1 MGGAA
6 VGGRGCSSIL
16 RALARSSLPWPTAF
30 VLRPRMRFEVAAAYA
45 MGIGLPLLE
54 TLRRR
59 TNFETISGYVDDFL
73 AGALLLYAARAFSRW
88 RPSGPVLLVV
98 AWSSLAGGLYG
109 SFFGPAR
116 EQREPRRRR
125 ASKHHRR
132 HYQGHPLPDR
142 TDRRR
147 PVGTDGDLE
156 SARVRVRPR
165 PVEVGCLGRD
175 IARRR
180 SERRRLRSAK
190 PPSTTSEGEGTP
202 WRWRTLTMPGSSA
215 ERPTTQR

>member
-73 AGALLLYAARAFSRW
+73 AGALLLYAARAFSRG

-109 SFFGPAR
+109 SFFG
-116 EQREPRRRR
+116 Q
-125 ASKHHRR
+125 
-132 HYQGHPLPDR
+132 
-142 TDRRR
+142 
-147 PVGTDGDLE
+147 LE
-156 SARVRVRPR
+156 SSASHDVGGLPNTTVVIIKGILYLIALTGVVLSARTA
-165 PVEVGCLGRD
+165 
-175 IARRR
+175 I
-180 SERRRLRSAK
+180 SN
-190 PPSTTSEGEGTP
+190 
-202 WRWRTLTMPGSSA
+202 
-215 ERPTTQR
+215 QRG